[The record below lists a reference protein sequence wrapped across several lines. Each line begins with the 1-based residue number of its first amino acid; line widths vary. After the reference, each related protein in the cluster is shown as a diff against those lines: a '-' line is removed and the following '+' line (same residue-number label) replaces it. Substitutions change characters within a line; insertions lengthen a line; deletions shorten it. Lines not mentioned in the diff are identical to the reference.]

1 MARILVI
8 EDEIS
13 LLEEILTILNF
24 ENFEAKGASDGDMGI
39 RLAREFEPDLIISD
53 IMMPGLDGYEVLRE
67 LQDETV
73 TSKIPFIFLTAKS
86 DRTQLRYG
94 MELGADD
101 YIPKPFTR
109 DELLSAIH
117 TRLAKQSVVRQN
129 YEQKLEDLRQSIVL
143 ALPHELRTPLTSLVG
158 FAELLMMDAEVADTS
173 QIETMADAI
182 YTAGKRLQR
191 QIQNF
196 LLYAQ
201 LDLIQFDQDG
211 IDQLRRDRLSE
222 PGNVIEEA
230 AWQVAAGRSREPD
243 LVVQTSNA
251 SVEISESHLQKIV
264 QELVDNAF
272 KFSSPGARVQVAG
285 SSDTSVYIFSVRDQ
299 GRGMT
304 PEQIRNAG
312 AYVQFDRR
320 LYEQQGTGLGL
331 SIVSRLVELLGGTL
345 TIQGI
350 PQQGTEI
357 VVRLP
362 LDQ

>member
-1 MARILVI
+1 MTKILVI
-8 EDEIS
+8 EDELS
-13 LLEEILTILNF
+13 LLEEILTILDF
-24 ENFEAKGASDGDMGI
+24 ENFEAKGASDGVMGVQ
-39 RLAREFEPDLIISD
+39 LAREFKPDLIISD

-67 LQDETV
+67 LQDESA
-73 TSKIPFIFLTAKS
+73 TSRIPFVFLTAKS

-109 DELLSAIH
+109 DELLTAIQ
-117 TRLAKQSVVRQN
+117 TRLAKQSAIQQA
-129 YEQKLEDLRQSIVL
+129 YEQKLEDLRESIVL

-158 FAELLMMDAEVADTS
+158 FAELLMMDADVADAS
-173 QIETMADAI
+173 QVVMMADAI
-182 YTAGKRLQR
+182 YTAGERLQR

-201 LDLIQFDQDG
+201 LDLIQYDQEG
-211 IDQLRRDRLSE
+211 ILQLRAETSLA
-222 PGNVIEEA
+222 PGNIIEDA
-230 AWQVAAGRSREPD
+230 AWHVATGRSRETD

-251 SVEISESHLQKIV
+251 SVRISESHLQKIV

-272 KFSSPGARVQVAG
+272 KFSSPGERVRVAG
-285 SSDTSVYIFSVRDQ
+285 SPNTDMYVISVSDR

-331 SIVSRLVELLGGTL
+331 SIVSRLVGLIGGTF
-345 TIQGI
+345 TIQGV

-357 VVRLP
+357 IVKLP
-362 LDQ
+362 MDA